1 MAANLLS
8 PQDVPLDLAPPTE
21 APTARRRKDWLR
33 SPLASLL
40 HLLAE
45 AIERQMRGSNVALH
59 FIIDTSVGAFVDF
72 LLFAR
77 LATGRRSLPKEAYH
91 LARIVATQAADC
103 GSCVQSTVNIA
114 LRDGVRPEWIRAAV
128 DRRPEALSAELR
140 DVYEFV
146 DHVLRNTY
154 QEDELREVLR
164 RRYGDRALVDLAF
177 AVAAAPVS
185 PYTKRV
191 LGFAKSC
198 SRIQVE
204 VPA

>member
-1 MAANLLS
+1 MAANPLAS
-8 PQDVPLDLAPPTE
+8 QNVPLNLTQPTE
-21 APTARRRKDWLR
+21 APTARRRKHWLR
-33 SPLASLL
+33 SPLTSLL

-45 AIERQMRGSNVALH
+45 KIERKMRGSNDALH

-77 LATGRRSLPKEAYH
+77 MATSRRSLPKEAYH
-91 LARIVATQAADC
+91 LARIVATQAVDC
-103 GSCVQSTVNIA
+103 GACVQSTVNIA
-114 LRDGVRPEWIRAAV
+114 LSDGVRPEWLRAAL
-128 DRRPEALSAELR
+128 DRRPEALPAELK

-146 DHVLRNTY
+146 DHLLRNTY

-177 AVAAAPVS
+177 AIAAAQVS
-185 PYTKRV
+185 PYTKKV

-198 SRIQVE
+198 SKVQVE
-204 VPA
+204 VPV